1 MFWWITL
8 LFLWSNECCQFDL
21 WFLCLFFFSFAF
33 STPISFCRD
42 LLNPGTE
49 PVFPVS
55 LALQGDSL
63 LLEPLG
69 KLCTHG
75 PLPFLNPAWISLSS
89 QFTYSVQSLAWRILS
104 LTLWACEIS
113 TIVQKFEHSLAL
125 PFFGIGMKTDLFQSC
140 GHCWV
145 FQICLHIECS
155 TLTASSFR
163 IWNSSA
169 GIPSPPLAL
178 FVVMLPKAHLTSCSR
193 ISGSRWMTTS
203 WWLSRSLRAFLYS
216 SVYSWHLFLASLLLL
231 GPYFFCLLS
240 CQSLHEMSPGISNF
254 LEEICSLSHS
264 TVFLYFFALFI
275 EDLFISPILW
285 NSAFSWI
292 YLSLS
297 SLPFTSLLCLAICK
311 TSSDNHFAFLHFSL
325 GWILCSPLLQCYK
338 PSSIVLI
345 PWILFVTSTVWS

>member
-1 MFWWITL
+1 MNHLAFSVIQRMLSIWSL
-8 LFLWSNECCQFDL
+8 VPLPFLF
-21 WFLCLFFFSFAF
+21 FLCLFYTHFLLQGSSQPRDWTCVSCVSCIAGGLFTSWAVGEAVHAWSSAF
-33 STPISFCRD
+33 SKSSLDISKFSVHILGSKPSLKD
-42 LLNPGTE
+42 FELYL
-49 PVFPVS
+49 VS
-55 LALQGDSL
+55 LWNKHNCPEVWTFFGIA
-63 LLEPLG
+63 
-69 KLCTHG
+69 
-75 PLPFLNPAWISLSS
+75 
-89 QFTYSVQSLAWRILS
+89 
-104 LTLWACEIS
+104 
-113 TIVQKFEHSLAL
+113 
-125 PFFGIGMKTDLFQSC
+125 FGIGMKTDLFQSC